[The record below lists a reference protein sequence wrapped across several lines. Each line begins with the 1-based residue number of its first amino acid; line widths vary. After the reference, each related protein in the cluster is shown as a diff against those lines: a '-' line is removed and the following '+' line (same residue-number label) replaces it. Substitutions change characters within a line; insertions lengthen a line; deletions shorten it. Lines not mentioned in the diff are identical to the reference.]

1 MKTRLLSSFLAGCGV
16 LAAATATAAAEFRVT
31 HSGFQSLPTPSPL
44 LQIRSDGQ
52 KLCGVTTEH
61 RATCA
66 SFSAASSSEL
76 SWQTLD
82 KDGVVAVAVANST
95 VWIVN
100 DLNGVNSSVLTA
112 DGKNGPWKSV
122 NARVV
127 DIVTEGTVLGAIG
140 TNGYQFYLPV
150 EFSTSKEWRWNPIWE
165 KSRTID
171 TVYDGKA
178 VSVLAN
184 GSTWFIPQNLFPA
197 SNGPFQSISSDG
209 TFACATKDTTE
220 TVYCVT
226 KNMTAWQ
233 PVGGRLSQ
241 ISVRSGRLFG
251 VGSNGTLWTTTLKL
265 SSIPDVSNKTLDD
278 QEKEA
283 DGTFVGIRYEAYR

>member
-1 MKTRLLSSFLAGCGV
+1 MKKTALLSCYLAGCGAV
-16 LAAATATAAAEFRVT
+16 TAIRVT

-66 SFSAASSSEL
+66 SFSAASFSEL

-82 KDGVVAVAVANST
+82 KDGVVAVAVTNST
-95 VWIVN
+95 VWIVY
-100 DLNGVNSSVLTA
+100 DVDQVSSSALQP

-122 NARVV
+122 NVRAM
-127 DIVTEGTVLGAIG
+127 DIASDGIVLGAIG
-140 TNGYQFYLPV
+140 TNGFQFYQPAASV
-150 EFSTSKEWRWNPIWE
+150 TSDHSKWNGIWM
-165 KSRTID
+165 KSRSID
-171 TVYDGKA
+171 VVHGGKT
-178 VSVLAN
+178 VSVLAD
-184 GSTWFIPQNLFPA
+184 GSTSFAPQDLFAA
-197 SNGPFQSISSDG
+197 SNGTFRSISSDG

-265 SSIPDVSNKTLDD
+265 SSSPDASYKTLDD

-283 DGTFVGIRYEAYR
+283 DGTFLTPMLACKGFRDC